1 MAGVVI
7 VGAGQ
12 AGYQCS
18 ESLRL
23 EGYEGKITL
32 VGDEPIIPYQR
43 PPLSKDYL
51 LGKTDAERIQYR
63 PMAFY
68 EQSPITLLLDT
79 SAVAINAGANS
90 VELSNGQMLEYDAL
104 ILATGARVRKLSI
117 TGSDLDGVCYLRTLR
132 DVDDIGERLNSVRHV
147 IVIGAGFI
155 GLEFAAVASKL
166 GKSVQVLEAMDRVM
180 ARVVEPELSQFFT
193 QLHQSHGVEIICNA
207 QALELTGEGGRV
219 SGVNTADGRLRQA
232 DLVVAGIGVLPNMEL
247 ADQAGLACGNGI
259 IVNEFGQTSIDN
271 IYACGDCASY
281 RHPFVGEA
289 IRLESVQNAGDQA
302 RAVAAKITGK
312 DKPYDAVPWFWSDQY
327 DVKLQM
333 AGLTLGCDAHM
344 VRGDINSG
352 SFSLMH
358 FKGDRLRAVEAINQ
372 PRDYIVGRK
381 LLEKDLSPTREQ
393 AMDSSFNLKS
403 LLT

>member
-1 MAGVVI
+1 MSGVVI

-32 VGDEPIIPYQR
+32 VGDEPLLPYQR

-51 LGKTDAERIQYR
+51 LGNTDAERIQYR

-68 EQSPITLLLDT
+68 EQSSVELLLET
-79 SAVAINAGANS
+79 SAVSIDPVSNS
-90 VELSNGQMLEYDAL
+90 VELSNGQNLTYEAL
-104 ILATGARVRKLSI
+104 ILATGARVRKLTI
-117 TGSDLDGVCYLRTLR
+117 AGSDLDGICYLRSLK
-132 DVDDIGERLNSVRHV
+132 DVDDIGERLKSAKRVM
-147 IVIGAGFI
+147 VIGAGFI

-207 QALELTGEGGRV
+207 QADEFIGQGGHV
-219 SGVNTADGRLRQA
+219 SSVRTADGRVLET
-232 DLVVAGIGVLPNMEL
+232 DLIVAGIGVVPNMEL
-247 ADQAGLACGNGI
+247 AQRAGLSCGNGI
-259 IVNEFGQTSIDN
+259 VVNEFGQTSSEH

-281 RHPFVGEA
+281 EHPFVAQA

-302 RAVAAKITGK
+302 RAVAARIAGK
-312 DKPYDAVPWFWSDQY
+312 NKPYEAVPWFWSDQY

-333 AGLTLGCDAHM
+333 AGLTLGCDSHI
-344 VRGDINSG
+344 VRGDIASG

-358 FKGDRLRAVEAINQ
+358 FKEERLRAVEAINQ

-381 LLEKDLSPTREQ
+381 LLEKNLSPSIEQ
-393 AMDSSFNLKS
+393 AIDTQFNLKS